1 MFQIKQNLAGG
12 VPELTAVPAARAG
25 VRSVRIRTRT
35 SLISLGTERMLVEFA
50 KANYIEKMRQHPDKV
65 RMVFDK
71 IHTDGFFAALDS
83 VRSKLDQP
91 IALGYCNAGV
101 VLDTGGGVRCFRSGQ
116 RVVSSGPHAEVVC
129 VSKNLCAGIPKELP
143 DRTAAFTAVGAIAL
157 QGIRLVQPTLGEAVV
172 VTGLGLIGLIA
183 VQLLRA
189 HGCSVLGI
197 DFDPQKLRLAQAFGA
212 ETVDLSAGE
221 NPVLC
226 ADRFSRGRGVDAV
239 LIAAATRSNEPVHEA
254 ALMCRRRGRIV
265 LVGVAGL
272 ELSRDDFYKKE
283 LSFQVSCSYGP
294 GRHDPAYEEDGHDY
308 PLSHV
313 RWTAQ
318 RNFEAV
324 MDMMADGRLNVD
336 PLITHT
342 FSFEDVAEAYKLL
355 EGDGFHLGIILEYP
369 RDKEVDELLRS
380 TVLLPK
386 PPNYRAGGLQGRPSI
401 AFIGAGAYASKALI
415 PAFKKTGAHLAAIAS
430 ARGLT
435 AAHAGCKFGFA
446 EATTDTEAIIA
457 DPRVDTVVI
466 ATRHNSHA
474 SLVCRALKA
483 GKHVYVEKPLALT
496 AGQIDEIEDLY
507 LALSG
512 RPLLLVGFNRR
523 FSPHVQKAKSLLEAI
538 KGPKSFIYTVNAGAI
553 PSDHWTRDPEVG
565 GGRLLGEVCHFID
578 LLRYLSGHTIAEVRG
593 DSQSSGTVSVHL
605 TFDDGSL
612 GSIHYMTSGHSSFSK
627 ERLEVFG
634 DARILAID
642 NFRRMRGFG
651 WPHFRQLNLWAQ
663 NKGSFE
669 MVAAF
674 VKAIQQGGISP
685 IPFNELI
692 EVSRAT
698 VKANM
703 SAG

>member
-1 MFQIKQNLAGG
+1 
-12 VPELTAVPAARAG
+12 
-25 VRSVRIRTRT
+25 
-35 SLISLGTERMLVEFA
+35 
-50 KANYIEKMRQHPDKV
+50 
-65 RMVFDK
+65 
-71 IHTDGFFAALDS
+71 
-83 VRSKLDQP
+83 
-91 IALGYCNAGV
+91 
-101 VLDTGGGVRCFRSGQ
+101 
-116 RVVSSGPHAEVVC
+116 
-129 VSKNLCAGIPKELP
+129 
-143 DRTAAFTAVGAIAL
+143 
-157 QGIRLVQPTLGEAVV
+157 
-172 VTGLGLIGLIA
+172 
-183 VQLLRA
+183 
-189 HGCSVLGI
+189 
-197 DFDPQKLRLAQAFGA
+197 
-212 ETVDLSAGE
+212 
-221 NPVLC
+221 
-226 ADRFSRGRGVDAV
+226 
-239 LIAAATRSNEPVHEA
+239 
-254 ALMCRRRGRIV
+254 
-265 LVGVAGL
+265 
-272 ELSRDDFYKKE
+272 
-283 LSFQVSCSYGP
+283 
-294 GRHDPAYEEDGHDY
+294 
-308 PLSHV
+308 
-313 RWTAQ
+313 
-318 RNFEAV
+318 

-342 FSFEDVAEAYKLL
+342 FSFEDAAEAYKLL

-369 RDKEVDELLRS
+369 RDKEMDELLRS

-386 PPNYRAGGLQGRPSI
+386 PPNYRTGGLHGRPSI

-435 AAHAGCKFGFA
+435 AAHAGRKFGFA

-496 AGQIDEIEDLY
+496 AGQIDEIEDVY

-605 TFDDGSL
+605 TFHDGSL
-612 GSIHYMTSGHSSFSK
+612 GSIHYMTNGHNSFSK